1 VAGRP
6 VYCSGEEW
14 APEHP
19 PPFLLFP
26 PLPLSKK
33 KQKQKNKKEKQ
44 TKKKGC
50 LGDIFIKL

>member
-1 VAGRP
+1 VRSGRP
-6 VYCSGEEW
+6 ST
-14 APEHP
+14 

-26 PLPLSKK
+26 PLPLSQKK
-33 KQKQKNKKEKQ
+33 KQKQKTNKKEKQ